1 MRPLRYHVEVA
12 TDNDFDNTVLSLT
25 FFTTSGTADANLVPE
40 TAYHVRV
47 AAENVFGVGAWS
59 TPVEATTTSAVAG
72 AVAIVEITARPHSV
86 DVVWMVA
93 DPVDSYTAIIST
105 NASFPSQSL
114 LSYTIDGKAAGCWVT
129 SL

>member
-1 MRPLRYHVEVA
+1 MLPLRYHVEVA
-12 TDNDFDNTVLSLT
+12 TDSDFNGMVLSAS
-25 FFTTSGTADANLVPE
+25 FFATSGTVDANLVPE

-59 TPVEATTTSAVAG
+59 TPVEATTIPATAAAVSLSQLRAG
-72 AVAIVEITARPHSV
+72 PYSV
-86 DVVWMVA
+86 DVVWTVA
-93 DPVDSYTAIIST
+93 DPVDFYTAMIST